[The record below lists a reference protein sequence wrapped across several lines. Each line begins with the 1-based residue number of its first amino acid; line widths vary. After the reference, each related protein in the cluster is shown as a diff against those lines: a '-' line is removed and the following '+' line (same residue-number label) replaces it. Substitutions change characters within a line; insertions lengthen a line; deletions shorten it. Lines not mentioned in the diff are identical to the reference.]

1 MRTIKG
7 AALIGEFNI
16 LLKEMRQKLNE
27 ANIADYVKKFERL
40 HVKLTKFN
48 RKNKDARFKAGFV
61 KAEEATGRML
71 EFLKGQGN
79 PEVCAEAIE
88 MLREAVTLMPGDNT

>member
-27 ANIADYVKKFERL
+27 ANVDDYVKKFERL
-40 HVKLTKFN
+40 HEKLKKFN
-48 RKNKDARFKAGFV
+48 RKSKDARFKAGFM
-61 KAEEATGRML
+61 KAEAATGRML
-71 EFLKGQGN
+71 EYLKGNGDPKACN
-79 PEVCAEAIE
+79 EALE
-88 MLREAVTLMPGDNT
+88 MLKEAVKLMPGDKT